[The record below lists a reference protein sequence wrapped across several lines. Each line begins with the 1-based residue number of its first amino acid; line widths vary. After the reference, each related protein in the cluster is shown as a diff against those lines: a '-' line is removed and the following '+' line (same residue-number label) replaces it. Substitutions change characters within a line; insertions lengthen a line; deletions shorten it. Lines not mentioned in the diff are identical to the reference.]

1 MSADC
6 TVPAPADRVTG
17 LIELALGQT
26 RQAHA
31 AILDT
36 IYPSLLPARRL
47 GAERM
52 MRLLET
58 SGIFRVP
65 VLDELNALIRQVE
78 REIANGTSETFRP
91 NESDPDEGHVERV
104 HDAHALALEPA
115 QDALRLLHRRI
126 TDVMDAVEAQRIAS
140 ALIASD

>member
-6 TVPAPADRVTG
+6 TVPGPIDRVTG

-26 RQAHA
+26 RRAHA

-36 IYPSLLPARRL
+36 VHPNLAPARRL

-58 SGIFRVP
+58 SGIFRIP
-65 VLDELNALIRQVE
+65 VLDELDALIRQVE
-78 REIANGTSETFRP
+78 REIANGTSEAFRS
-91 NESDPDEGHVERV
+91 NESDPAEGHVERV
-104 HDAHALALEPA
+104 HDSRAITLVPAL
-115 QDALRLLHRRI
+115 DALRLLHRRI

>member
-1 MSADC
+1 MSPDC
-6 TVPAPADRVTG
+6 TVPEPADRVTG

-31 AILDT
+31 AILDA
-36 IYPSLLPARRL
+36 IHPNLPPARRL

-65 VLDELNALIRQVE
+65 VLDELDALIRQVE
-78 REIANGTSETFRP
+78 QESTNGTSDYFRP
-91 NESDPDEGHVERV
+91 NESDPAEGHVERI
-104 HDAHALALEPA
+104 HDARATALVPA
-115 QDALRLLHRRI
+115 QDVLRLLHRRI

>member
-1 MSADC
+1 MSPDC
-6 TVPAPADRVTG
+6 TVPEPADRVTG

-26 RQAHA
+26 RQAHT

-36 IYPSLLPARRL
+36 IHPNLPPARRL

-65 VLDELNALIRQVE
+65 VLDELDALIRQVE
-78 REIANGTSETFRP
+78 QEIANGTSETFRP
-91 NESDPDEGHVERV
+91 NESDPTEGHVERV

-115 QDALRLLHRRI
+115 QGSLRLLHRRI